1 MNALV
6 FDAHGRTLVDATG
19 APLQVAAIHDVPA
32 FPLTTPGDTTLGGE
46 PLVVQRIANLER
58 CVPDGV
64 DKRMSRT
71 DDPLAI
77 YALAVLHHRE
87 SCRFDPL
94 TGAPL
99 EYSDH
104 LVGTVSRKNDH
115 ERPVFPRIDPAVIG
129 IITLRDSDRILV
141 AQNAARPGYH
151 SLIAGYVG
159 LGETF
164 EDTMARE
171 AWEETGR
178 RISDIRY
185 LRSQPWPYSGS
196 IMVGF
201 SATTTDEYPVGELD
215 GEVTDIRWA
224 TKTDVLSGAIT
235 LPGAGSLARSLI
247 MEWVHS

>member
-1 MNALV
+1 MSALV

-19 APLQVAAIHDVPA
+19 APLQVTEIAGVPA
-32 FPLTTPGDTTLGGE
+32 FPLDTPDGE
-46 PLVVQRIANLER
+46 PLVVQRVANLDQCAPE
-58 CVPDGV
+58 GV
-64 DKRMSRT
+64 DKRISRT
-71 DDPLAI
+71 NDSLAI

-99 EYSDH
+99 DFSDH
-104 LVGTVSRKNDH
+104 LIGTVNRGDKH
-115 ERPVFPRIDPAVIG
+115 LKAVFPRIDPAVIG
-129 IITLRDSDRILV
+129 IISLRDSDRILV
-141 AQNAARPGYH
+141 AQNAARPGYY

-164 EDTMARE
+164 EETMTRE

-178 RISDIRY
+178 RISEIRY

-201 SATTTDEYPVGELD
+201 SATTTDEFPVGELD
-215 GEVTDIRWA
+215 GELTDIRWVS
-224 TKTDVLSGAIT
+224 KTDVLSGAIA